1 MKYST
6 TKFWVQANEDG
17 IPKNVPHTG
26 KKNYMFIDKD
36 KAKKFLKDLQSNN
49 EGFKFR
55 LVTCKEEYTYDKWE

>member
-1 MKYST
+1 MKHST

-36 KAKKFLKDLQSNN
+36 KAKNFLKDLQTHN
-49 EGFKFR
+49 EGVKFR
-55 LVTCKEEYTYDKWE
+55 LVTCKEEYTFHKWE